1 MYRDTRSFAMIV
13 SPFDDDGRLDDAAFA
28 RQSEILRD
36 AGVGIIVGSYGTGE
50 GRLLTRDEL
59 RRMYQIAVGT
69 ASDTVPVL
77 AAGLGL
83 SATSTVVELANDAHA
98 LGVSAVQ
105 IHPPLGGPVTV
116 TPTPGEIAQFYD
128 DVLGHVTGSVVLSNE
143 VMMVAYAIDA
153 EMMADLVTRHTQ
165 VVAVNWTDANP
176 GTLADLMH
184 RIDPAATA
192 VYVGLTAQLP
202 LALSLGA
209 VGGVSFEQNIIPRTC
224 AAIPAAYAAGD
235 LDTMSSALKRVLR
248 LNTTLAGRHMTPRST
263 KAAMSLLGCP
273 SMNLRPPFQSL
284 GASARGEIAAVLA
297 ELQIENTEG

>member
-1 MYRDTRSFAMIV
+1 MIV
-13 SPFDDDGRLDDAAFA
+13 SPFDGAGDLDEAAFT

-50 GRLLTRDEL
+50 GRMLTRDEL
-59 RRMYQIAVGT
+59 RRMYRLAVTT
-69 ASDTVPVL
+69 AGGTVPVV

-83 SATSTVVELANDAHA
+83 SATGTVIELANEAHD

-116 TPTPGEIAQFYD
+116 TPTAGEISRFYD
-128 DVLGHVTGSVVLSNE
+128 DVLAEVTGPVVLSNE

-153 EMMADLVTRHTQ
+153 ALMADLVTRHSQ

-176 GTLADLMH
+176 GPLVDLMQ
-184 RIDPAATA
+184 RVDASAIA

-224 AAIPAAYAAGD
+224 AAIPAAFAAGD
-235 LDTMSSALKRVLR
+235 LDAMAAALTRVLR
-248 LNTTLAGRHMTPRST
+248 LNIVLAGRHMTPRST
-263 KAAMSLLGCP
+263 KAAMSLLGCD
-273 SMNLRPPFQSL
+273 SMNMRPPFQAL
-284 GASARGEIAAVLA
+284 GDAEHAEIAEVLR
-297 ELQIENTEG
+297 ELGIENTEG